1 MPGLVDTH
9 VHINEPGRTDW
20 EGFDSA
26 TRAAA
31 AGGVTTLVDMPLNS
45 VPATTT
51 LKSLQAKREAAQGR
65 CWVDVGFWGGVV
77 PGNAG
82 QLHSVFQAGV
92 LGFKCFLIHS
102 GVEEFPHVAEADLH
116 IALEELAALR
126 ALLIVHAELPGPVEK
141 ALAAQANQPADPRR
155 YSTFLRSRP
164 REAENEAVALLI
176 HLVRALQPGKPTR
189 DSGLRIHVV
198 HHSSSDAL
206 PILRKAR
213 EEGLPITVETCP
225 HYLYFVAEE
234 IPDRATEFK
243 CCPPIRER
251 ENGEELWAALGEG
264 LIEMVVSDHSPCPPE
279 LKLLDSGDFLR
290 AWGGISSLQLRLPVM
305 WTAARKRGYG
315 FDRLV
320 EWLCRG
326 PARLVGLENRKGTIR
341 VGCDADLTV
350 WNPEASFRV
359 EPASL
364 HHRHKLTPY
373 AGQVLN
379 GVVEATFLR
388 GQKIYDRGQFASKP
402 TGALLERGRG

>member
-1 MPGLVDTH
+1 
-9 VHINEPGRTDW
+9 
-20 EGFDSA
+20 
-26 TRAAA
+26 
-31 AGGVTTLVDMPLNS
+31 
-45 VPATTT
+45 
-51 LKSLQAKREAAQGR
+51 
-65 CWVDVGFWGGVV
+65 
-77 PGNAG
+77 
-82 QLHSVFQAGV
+82 
-92 LGFKCFLIHS
+92 
-102 GVEEFPHVAEADLH
+102 
-116 IALEELAALR
+116 
-126 ALLIVHAELPGPVEK
+126 
-141 ALAAQANQPADPRR
+141 
-155 YSTFLRSRP
+155 
-164 REAENEAVALLI
+164 
-176 HLVRALQPGKPTR
+176 
-189 DSGLRIHVV
+189 
-198 HHSSSDAL
+198 
-206 PILRKAR
+206 
-213 EEGLPITVETCP
+213 LPITVETCP